1 MKVLAFSLAQLFSK
15 PQALFAPSDPSYD
28 RLEKLKEA
36 QEYIIDSSY
45 DSDLQVYTIP
55 AYFGTGTQQGG
66 DSQFVLDMGTSF
78 IAITA
83 KSCDNCSTRGT
94 RSPGKGVFNP
104 DRSESFT
111 YISDPDDPQ

>member
-1 MKVLAFSLAQLFSK
+1 MKILAFCLAQLFSRL
-15 PQALFAPSDPSYD
+15 QALFAPTDPPYD
-28 RLEKLKEA
+28 RFQELKEA

-66 DSQFVLDMGTSF
+66 SDSFVLDMGTSF

-83 KSCDNCSTRGT
+83 KSCDNCSTKGT

-104 DRSESFT
+104 DRSDSFI
-111 YISDPDDPQ
+111 YKSDPD